1 MNSADKI
8 RRFFEKAELGI
19 NSVADEQVFQDVHQ
33 AQQQIINNTPAKPEI
48 WRIIM
53 KSPIVKFSVAAVFAI
68 ACLTGIFMFTSTQG
82 IALADVIERIDQIR
96 AYSCRMNAAFSNENI
111 DNMPVSQG
119 SVLLAKDLGM
129 RLDIGLNHPG
139 GESMFQEIYV
149 MPDKGT
155 ITTIMPNLKQYSRV
169 ELDDGAVEAWE
180 KEYDP
185 RFLVERIQ
193 ECKHASLGRS
203 VIEGI
208 EVEGFQTIDPEY
220 SDGVLVDVAVKMWVD
235 VETKLP
241 VRMEA
246 EKGSRKTGL
255 VNIVIDDFQW
265 DVPFETTQFEPVIPE
280 DYTPGQPM
288 MQLGPGN

>member
-8 RRFFEKAELGI
+8 KMFFEKAELGI
-19 NSVADEQVFQDVHQ
+19 NSDADERVFGDVHR
-33 AQQQIINNTPAKPEI
+33 AQQYIINNTPAKPEI

-53 KSPIVKFSVAAVFAI
+53 KSPLVKFAVAAVLVI

-82 IALADVIERIDQIR
+82 IALADVVARLEQIK

-111 DNMPVSQG
+111 DSMPVSQA

-129 RLDIGLNHPG
+129 RLDIGLSHPDG
-139 GESMFQEIYV
+139 DRMFQEVYV
-149 MPDKGT
+149 LPDKGT
-155 ITTIMPNLKQYSRV
+155 ITTIMPDLKQFSQV
-169 ELDDGAVEAWE
+169 ELDDTAAEVWA

-185 RFLVERIQ
+185 RFMVEKIQ

-246 EKGSRKTGL
+246 EKGGKKTGL
-255 VNIVIDDFQW
+255 VNIVVDNFQW
-265 DVPFETTQFEPVIPE
+265 DVPFEASEFEPVIPE

-288 MQLGPGN
+288 MQLGPAN